1 MKNQTLQEKLGL
13 IAVKMRAENTVQPLK
28 LLLPAAAA
36 AAAADP
42 TVSGGFETAGK

>member
-36 AAAADP
+36 AADP

>member
-36 AAAADP
+36 ADP

>member
-13 IAVKMRAENTVQPLK
+13 IAVKKRAENTLQPLK
-28 LLLPAAAA
+28 LLIP

>member
-36 AAAADP
+36 AAADP

>member
-28 LLLPAAAA
+28 LLLPAAA
-36 AAAADP
+36 DP